1 MWRPSVA
8 GVGTSYRSAQWNGIP
23 EAPAHPLFPEKPVMF
38 GRRGGVLLPAAFL
51 LPALGLQLRVFQEI
65 QAAFPSRSRRPKGP
79 SGERQSIFEEKGGEG
94 WGCGRKSHQNK
105 KKLVAGP
112 GMCLGESEPSLL
124 SHPQL
129 CRPGRGAGRR
139 RGWVTLR
146 AGHQLP
152 TCSCWTPCHQPGG
165 GGAGQASGPGV
176 RTRGSV
182 TLVYS
187 PARGPQFP
195 PLCNNGIWRNS
206 EMG

>member
-1 MWRPSVA
+1 MS
-8 GVGTSYRSAQWNGIP
+8 GG
-23 EAPAHPLFPEKPVMF
+23 
-38 GRRGGVLLPAAFL
+38 RGGVLLPAAFL

-79 SGERQSIFEEKGGEG
+79 SGERQSIFEEKGGVGE
-94 WGCGRKSHQNK
+94 RVTKKKK

-129 CRPGRGAGRR
+129 CRPGRDAGRR
-139 RGWVTLR
+139 RGRVTLR

-165 GGAGQASGPGV
+165 GGAGPASGPGV

-182 TLVYS
+182 TLVHS
-187 PARGPQFP
+187 PAGGPQFP

-206 EMG
+206 DMG